1 MTAPALT
8 TAHHAAAKPRKRRGR
23 GRYVLHAFL
32 IVTSIV
38 WLSPVLWAAYTA
50 LRPYADTGG
59 NARGYVSIGGTYGFQ
74 NFIDAWTRIDMPK
87 FFGNTMIVVLPAVVL
102 TLLLASMVAFAVS
115 RYSWRFNLLLLML
128 FTAGNLLPQQVVI
141 TPLYRMYLALPIPRL
156 VSANG
161 LLYDQYIGIIVIHIA
176 FQLGFCTFVLSNYMK
191 TLPKE
196 LNEAAIVDGAGVFRT
211 FWEVILPL
219 CRPPLAALATLQ
231 FTWIYNDFFW
241 ALILMFTGDKR
252 PITSA
257 LNGLRGQFF
266 TDNNLLAAGSIIVA
280 LPTLI
285 VFFVLQKQ
293 FIRGLTLGSTKG

>member
-1 MTAPALT
+1 MTA
-8 TAHHAAAKPRKRRGR
+8 TAISSTHISAGNRRRRRGR

-32 IVTSIV
+32 IVTSLI
-38 WLSPVLWAAYTA
+38 WLAPVLWAVYTA
-50 LRPYADTGG
+50 LRPYGDTGG
-59 NARGYVSIGGTYGFQ
+59 AARGYVSIGGSYGLQ
-74 NFIDAWTRIDMPK
+74 NFFDAWTRVDMPK
-87 FFGNTMIVVLPAVVL
+87 FFLNTMIVVLPAVIL
-102 TLLLASMVAFAVS
+102 TLFLASMVAFAVS
-115 RYSWRFNLLLLML
+115 RYSWRFNLFLLML

-141 TPLYRMYLALPIPRL
+141 TPLYRMYLALPLPQV
-156 VSANG
+156 VSDNG
-161 LLYDQYIGIIVIHIA
+161 LFYDQHVGIIVIHIA

-191 TLPKE
+191 TLPRE
-196 LNEAAIVDGAGVFRT
+196 LNEAAVVDGAGVFRT

-257 LNGLRGQFF
+257 LSGLKGQFF
-266 TDNNLLAAGSIIVA
+266 TDNNLVAAGAIIVA